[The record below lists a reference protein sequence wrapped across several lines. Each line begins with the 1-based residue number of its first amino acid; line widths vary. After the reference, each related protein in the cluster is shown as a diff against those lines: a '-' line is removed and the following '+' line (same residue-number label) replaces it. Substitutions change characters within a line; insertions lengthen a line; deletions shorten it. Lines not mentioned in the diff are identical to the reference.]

1 MEICSKYLIMIKTI
15 VLIFDF
21 FFDIFFLEKRRKN
34 NLEKTKKIIN
44 EKISNY
50 GYFFD
55 MNDDISVIYKLKPKY
70 QSLKYDYKYFCKES
84 NKLMNL

>member
-1 MEICSKYLIMIKTI
+1 M
-15 VLIFDF
+15 VLFEQF
-21 FFDIFFLEKRRKN
+21 ENNAKQTPNKKEKSSEN
-34 NLEKTKKIIN
+34 DKKIIN

-55 MNDDISVIYKLKPKY
+55 MNDDISIIYKLKPKY